1 MKLCSLIFTL
11 VVSIYGMEYSRH
23 HRHHGLFKNP
33 KAFVSSLN
41 KIDKDTINGMIATVQ
56 GLIDDGEAERARY
69 TGVRDSAQ
77 DDYDTQEAA
86 RMAAEAAEQLAAQT
100 LQTGVDDLALKTQ
113 DRDDANTVQ
122 LASAEVLLLAEVD
135 AAAALDEKNIQ
146 SARIDSEAE
155 TLNQVKGLIAEISS
169 DAGKALAEMNKGRKL
184 LAVDYKALASADPS
198 SIDEVIDLIDE
209 LLAAG
214 ETERAT
220 YVDAWAEADQA
231 LTDAQVDHAA
241 KYSTWETMLGRF
253 DRQVL
258 DNAAFQ
264 SDLDTKVDELTAATS
279 LSNAA
284 KVELDSQNTHLDAEG
299 ARLDDE
305 RATCEQVIELL
316 EELLGEEAV
325 EEA

>member
-41 KIDKDTINGMIATVQ
+41 KIDKDTINGMITTVQ

-77 DDYDTQEAA
+77 DDYDTKEAA
-86 RMAAEAAEQLAAQT
+86 RVAAEAAEQLAIQT

-113 DRDDANTVQ
+113 DRDDANIVQ
-122 LASAEVLLLAEVD
+122 LASAEVLLNATVD
-135 AAAALDEKNIQ
+135 EAAASDEKLIQ

-155 TLNQVKGLIAEISS
+155 TLNQVKGLIAEIS
-169 DAGKALAEMNKGRKL
+169 GKALAEMNKARKL

-198 SIDEVIDLIDE
+198 SLDDVIDLIKQ
-209 LLAAG
+209 LLTAG
-214 ETERAT
+214 ENERAT
-220 YVDAWAEADQA
+220 YVDAWAAAAQA
-231 LTDAQVDHAA
+231 LNDARVDHAA

-264 SDLDTKVDELTAATS
+264 SDLDTKVAELTAATS
-279 LSNAA
+279 VSNAA
-284 KVELDSQNTHLDAEG
+284 KVELDSQNGHLEAEG

-305 RATCEQVIELL
+305 RATCEQVIDLL
-316 EELLGEEAV
+316 EELLGEEPV
-325 EEA
+325 DEA